1 MKKFRHLLLT
11 LCVTVGLITTS
22 ISQTFASND
31 TPSATDITAKGAVL
45 IDMQS
50 GQILY
55 EKNKDMHLY
64 PASITKI
71 MTAILALENGSLTD
85 EITTSELA
93 RDQEGN
99 RVYLE
104 VGEKEPLEKMLYGL
118 LLNSGN
124 DAAIAIAEQYGGS
137 VAGFAK
143 MMNKKA
149 VELGAVNT
157 HFTNPNGLHDDNH
170 YTTAYDMALIA
181 NYAMKNAKFREI
193 VSTKTYAWHGEKWDS
208 NLVNLNSMLWD
219 YDGATGVKTG
229 FTDQAEQ
236 TIVTSAK
243 RGNHELLTVLM
254 YAPTRPVIH
263 EQAAKLLDYG
273 FAHFSTQKI
282 ASSGDV
288 ITTFDAEG
296 NKVQAKI
303 AHDIYNTFPNGT
315 KPVIKP
321 VVHLD
326 IPSAPFYKGFKVGTV
341 DFTADGQ
348 TFTTADLISS
358 SDVLPPP
365 PPLLSKKSLWSNKYL
380 LLGIGLFLVVIGT
393 IVRRLRKVRKIN
405 PIDSHL
411 YET

>member
-1 MKKFRHLLLT
+1 MKKIRPLLLS
-11 LCVTVGLITTS
+11 LCVTLGLLTTS
-22 ISQTFASND
+22 ISQVSASND
-31 TPSATDITAKGAVL
+31 TPTDITAKGAVL

-71 MTAILALENGSLTD
+71 MTAILALEQGSLTD
-85 EITTSELA
+85 EITTSQLA

-124 DAAIAIAEQYGGS
+124 DAAIAIAEHYGGS
-137 VAGFAK
+137 VEGFAK

-149 VELGAVNT
+149 AELGAVNT

-170 YTTAYDMALIA
+170 YTTPYDMALIA

-219 YDGATGVKTG
+219 YEGATGVKTG

-243 RGNHELLTVLM
+243 RGDHQLLTVLM

-273 FAHFSTQKI
+273 FAHFSTQKV
-282 ASSGDV
+282 ASLGDIV
-288 ITTFDAEG
+288 TSFEADG
-296 NKVQAKI
+296 SKVQAQLSE
-303 AHDIYNTFPNGT
+303 DVYNTAPNGS

-326 IPSAPFYKGFKVGTV
+326 VPTAPFYKGFKVGTV
-341 DFTADGQ
+341 DYTADGK
-348 TFTTADLISS
+348 TFATVNLISTV
-358 SDVLPPP
+358 DVLPSR
-365 PPLLSKKSLWSNKYL
+365 PLLSKQALWSNKYL
-380 LLGIGLFLVVIGT
+380 LLGLGMLLLLGGY
-393 IVRRLRKVRKIN
+393 IVRRLRRTRKMN
-405 PIDSHL
+405 PIDPSL
-411 YET
+411 Y

>member
-1 MKKFRHLLLT
+1 MKKFRHLLLS
-11 LCVTVGLITTS
+11 LCVTVGLLTTS
-22 ISQTFASND
+22 ISQTSASND
-31 TPSATDITAKGAVL
+31 IPSDITAKGAVL

-55 EKNKDMHLY
+55 EKNKDTHLY

-71 MTAILALENGSLTD
+71 MTAILALENGSLSD
-85 EITTSELA
+85 EITTSQLA

-104 VGEKEPLEKMLYGL
+104 VGEKEPLDKMLYGL

-124 DAAIAIAEQYGGS
+124 DAAIAIAEHYGGS
-137 VAGFAK
+137 VEGFAK

-243 RGNHELLTVLM
+243 RGTHELLTVLM

-282 ASSGDV
+282 ASLGDV
-288 ITTFDAEG
+288 ITSFDAEG
-296 NKVQAKI
+296 SKVKATI
-303 AHDIYNTFPNGT
+303 AHDVYNTFPNGT

-348 TFTTADLISS
+348 TFATADLISS
-358 SDVLPPP
+358 GDVLPPQP
-365 PPLLSKKSLWSNKYL
+365 MLSRKSLWSNKYL
-380 LLGIGLFLVVIGT
+380 LLSFGALFVVIGT
-393 IVRRLRKVRKIN
+393 IVRRMRRVRKVN
-405 PIDSHL
+405 AIDSRL